1 MKRILI
7 VMALV
12 AIALVGWSIYADFND
27 SSAGTAPNGEPIGA
41 QHPRSEQ

>member
-7 VMALV
+7 ILAL
-12 AIALVGWSIYADFND
+12 AILGAAVLAVLDYYD

-41 QHPRSEQ
+41 QHPRSGQ